1 MQATARMASVV
12 SSMLSARRRLI
23 RSVRP
28 PETNLETNA
37 RSTARKRSMLTQIQK
52 HSGQGVFSCQ
62 RQTDYLDS
70 EILPPQPHSQADHRR
85 TTNYGSPEHRQPQAE
100 QGVGLKRQSR

>member
-28 PETNLETNA
+28 PETELRNERPIHRQEALNADTDPKALRSRIIFLPETN
-37 RSTARKRSMLTQIQK
+37 
-52 HSGQGVFSCQ
+52 
-62 RQTDYLDS
+62 
-70 EILPPQPHSQADHRR
+70 
-85 TTNYGSPEHRQPQAE
+85 
-100 QGVGLKRQSR
+100 GLLRL